1 LMSSLVQACFTLA
14 AHEQFQPEK
23 ALSQL
28 GSTMHAIIRALAN
41 DRDQKGMTPL
51 MVAAANGQ
59 TECLQYLL
67 HLGADPRMQVRSG
80 RLLLVSWVFPW
91 ATRDRPFAKD
101 VCTHLPQLSLS
112 TISGIAPQPGGDML
126 SVRASHMLFAVNFTC
141 RGFKSRQFPCFP
153 GLRPSRQGPPKLN
166 TARC

>member
-1 LMSSLVQACFTLA
+1 MGNSASHQSHTLFLAAAKEGDANYVLEALHNSIKLVYSAQTWTGQTIFHVAARHGHAQLMSSLVQACFTLA

-59 TECLQYLL
+59 MECLQYLL
-67 HLGADPRMQVRSG
+67 TLGADPRMQVRSR
-80 RLLLVSWVFPW
+80 RLLLVSWVFPPV
-91 ATRDRPFAKD
+91 RGRPVIGTK
-101 VCTHLPQLSLS
+101 
-112 TISGIAPQPGGDML
+112 
-126 SVRASHMLFAVNFTC
+126 
-141 RGFKSRQFPCFP
+141 
-153 GLRPSRQGPPKLN
+153 GL
-166 TARC
+166 C